1 MNPNYDLIKLRK
13 GLDKAWKRLA
23 ELEEPAHANEVEEAL
38 HVLATQAGWIA
49 KARPVLY
56 HLGTFLETSDCRLD
70 EFIRDTMN
78 ETGRLL
84 DGWLPPSTR
93 QVSFDGQNWIDL
105 PYNQSVPQGMQSRE
119 KK

>member
-1 MNPNYDLIKLRK
+1 MNPNYDMTKLRS
-13 GLDKAWKRLA
+13 GLKDAMTRLA
-23 ELEEPAHANEVEEAL
+23 QLGEHREAKEAEEAL
-38 HVLATQAGWIA
+38 HVLATQAAWIA

-70 EFIRDTMN
+70 EEIRDTMN

-84 DGWLPPSTR
+84 DGWLPPPTR

-105 PYNQSVPQGMQSRE
+105 PYNQNVPNGMQSRE